1 MKSFL
6 VIPRFLC
13 YIFIL
18 FGFGEAQ
25 DQEWT
30 TAFSLEG
37 EHGIAKNTLLTTLP
51 SMTKEWKVTFEVNP
65 TDYGFRSYASVLHL
79 TIGGKGTGSGAKV
92 RDYLYKYTNTK
103 IHKYKYYSKV
113 GDRIPGIWFHKSK
126 GVLVSTALNGKASYN
141 KFVKPLPPVGAWTRI
156 EISQRMV
163 SSQNTFSITIGNQ
176 QVFTKPNTKPVE
188 LSDVKVFAG
197 NPWSSSQKGSL
208 RNLKIEIKKTSID
221 CVPAGGMHLKY
232 FSK

>member
-65 TDYGFRSYASVLHL
+65 TDYGFKSYASVLHL

-92 RDYLYKYTNTK
+92 RDYLYKYAEVGLGLPQVVK
-103 IHKYKYYSKV
+103 KV
-113 GDRIPGIWFHKSK
+113 
-126 GVLVSTALNGKASYN
+126 
-141 KFVKPLPPVGAWTRI
+141 
-156 EISQRMV
+156 
-163 SSQNTFSITIGNQ
+163 
-176 QVFTKPNTKPVE
+176 
-188 LSDVKVFAG
+188 
-197 NPWSSSQKGSL
+197 
-208 RNLKIEIKKTSID
+208 LK
-221 CVPAGGMHLKY
+221 KY
-232 FSK
+232 FRRKVMIKALKKALKKVLK

>member
-6 VIPRFLC
+6 VIPRLLC

-25 DQEWT
+25 VLEQEWT

-92 RDYLYKYTNTK
+92 RDYLYKYAEVGLGLPQVVK
-103 IHKYKYYSKV
+103 KV
-113 GDRIPGIWFHKSK
+113 LK
-126 GVLVSTALNGKASYN
+126 
-141 KFVKPLPPVGAWTRI
+141 
-156 EISQRMV
+156 
-163 SSQNTFSITIGNQ
+163 
-176 QVFTKPNTKPVE
+176 
-188 LSDVKVFAG
+188 KVF
-197 NPWSSSQKGSL
+197 SSESH
-208 RNLKIEIKKTSID
+208 D
-221 CVPAGGMHLKY
+221 
-232 FSK
+232 

>member
-1 MKSFL
+1 MKSFFL
-6 VIPRFLC
+6 IPWFLC

-25 DQEWT
+25 DREWT

-37 EHGIAKNTLLTTLP
+37 EHEIAKNTLLTTIP
-51 SMTKEWKVTFEVNP
+51 SMTKEWKVTFDVNP
-65 TDYGFRSYASVLHL
+65 TDYRSKSSASVLHL
-79 TIGGKGTGSGAKV
+79 TIGGKGTGSSA
-92 RDYLYKYTNTK
+92 
-103 IHKYKYYSKV
+103 KV
-113 GDRIPGIWFHKSK
+113 GDRIPAIWFHKTK
-126 GVLVSTALNGKASYN
+126 GVLVSTALDGKASYN
-141 KFVKPLPPVGAWTRI
+141 KFVKPLPSVGAWTRI
-156 EISQRMV
+156 EVRQSLHM
-163 SSQNTFSITIGNQ
+163 FSITIGNEE
-176 QVFTKPNTKPVE
+176 VFTKPNTKPME

-208 RNLKIEIKKTSID
+208 RNLKIKIKKTSID

>member
-18 FGFGEAQ
+18 FGFGEAELLE
-25 DQEWT
+25 QEWT

-65 TDYGFRSYASVLHL
+65 TAYSFRSYASVLHL

-92 RDYLYKYTNTK
+92 RDYLYKYTNTQ
-103 IHKYKYYSKV
+103 IQ
-113 GDRIPGIWFHKSK
+113 
-126 GVLVSTALNGKASYN
+126 
-141 KFVKPLPPVGAWTRI
+141 
-156 EISQRMV
+156 IS
-163 SSQNTFSITIGNQ
+163 F
-176 QVFTKPNTKPVE
+176 
-188 LSDVKVFAG
+188 
-197 NPWSSSQKGSL
+197 
-208 RNLKIEIKKTSID
+208 
-221 CVPAGGMHLKY
+221 
-232 FSK
+232 

>member
-37 EHGIAKNTLLTTLP
+37 EHVIAKNTLLTTLP

-65 TDYGFRSYASVLHL
+65 TEYGFKSYASVLHL

-92 RDYLYKYTNTK
+92 RDYLYKYTNTQ
-103 IHKYKYYSKV
+103 IQ
-113 GDRIPGIWFHKSK
+113 
-126 GVLVSTALNGKASYN
+126 
-141 KFVKPLPPVGAWTRI
+141 
-156 EISQRMV
+156 IS
-163 SSQNTFSITIGNQ
+163 F
-176 QVFTKPNTKPVE
+176 
-188 LSDVKVFAG
+188 
-197 NPWSSSQKGSL
+197 
-208 RNLKIEIKKTSID
+208 
-221 CVPAGGMHLKY
+221 
-232 FSK
+232 

>member
-65 TDYGFRSYASVLHL
+65 TDYGFKSYASVLHL

-92 RDYLYKYTNTK
+92 RDYLYKYAEVGLGLPQVVK
-103 IHKYKYYSKV
+103 KV
-113 GDRIPGIWFHKSK
+113 LKN
-126 GVLVSTALNGKASYN
+126 V
-141 KFVKPLPPVGAWTRI
+141 
-156 EISQRMV
+156 
-163 SSQNTFSITIGNQ
+163 FSPENH
-176 QVFTKPNTKPVE
+176 
-188 LSDVKVFAG
+188 D
-197 NPWSSSQKGSL
+197 
-208 RNLKIEIKKTSID
+208 
-221 CVPAGGMHLKY
+221 
-232 FSK
+232 